1 MTQALILWV
10 HALAALLFVL
20 LAADRWRGERLLAVA
35 LALTAMWALALAGLG
50 AQDLA
55 AGLAEA
61 MRDLAWL
68 GVTAALARRGEPG
81 RFGAARTAAFALAAG
96 LPVGLAAAALAE
108 AAEPHAFAL
117 APAAMRLL
125 VALAGLILLQAGAR
139 TRRPDRVAA
148 ALAMFWGVDLFA
160 VAPTFLF
167 GPTPGLALVRGV
179 AALGAGAAFA
189 LAALPGSG
197 RRFGVSRDLGL
208 GLIAAAALA
217 LYGSL
222 VLGATGLAASFG
234 GEHARVVQTAI
245 VVGAATALAT
255 LVSTPWLRAW
265 ARVVVEK
272 HLWGERYDYR
282 TAWARFTDRLGRPGQ
297 DGPLA
302 DRVVQAVADLIDA
315 PAGLLLA
322 RDGDDLAAAAGWR
335 WARRVGGDGAGR
347 GGAALVRHLERTGR
361 IVDLDAVRGGAAP
374 ADEAEA
380 VPDWMIADR
389 DAWAVAPLIRHGAIM
404 GAILLARPPVAR
416 PLDWEDLDLL
426 RLAGRQ
432 AASYLA
438 EDRAHA
444 ALADAERFDEFNRRF
459 AFILHDIK
467 NLVSQVSL
475 VARNAE
481 RHGGDPAFRADMVA
495 TLRDTAGRMTALV
508 ERLSHRPA
516 GRGVA
521 GAVEVGPMLDDFARA
536 RRAQHPVLV
545 QAEAGLFAFADPA
558 GIEQLVGHLVQNAVE
573 ASPAGEPVV
582 LSACAHDGRVLVEVA
597 DRGVGMS
604 AAFVRDQL
612 FRPFSSS
619 KPGGFGLGAF
629 EARELARAM
638 GGAIEV
644 DSREGEG
651 TRFTVS
657 LPAAE
662 ILEQAA

>member
-1 MTQALILWV
+1 MTHALILWV
-10 HALAALLFVL
+10 HALAALLFT
-20 LAADRWRGERLLAVA
+20 LLAVDRARGGERA
-35 LALTAMWALALAGLG
+35 LAAALAATALWALAVAGLG
-50 AQDLA
+50 ARDVA
-55 AGLAEA
+55 AVLAEA
-61 MRDLAWL
+61 ARDLAWL
-68 GVTAALARRGEPG
+68 LATVALARRSDPG
-81 RFGAARTAAFALAAG
+81 RFGVGRATAFALAAG
-96 LPVGLAAAALAE
+96 PPVGLVAASLAE
-108 AAEPHAFAL
+108 TAGGAAFTPAL
-117 APAAMRLL
+117 SAMRLL
-125 VALAGLILLQAGAR
+125 IALAGLILLQAGAR
-139 TRRPDRVAA
+139 ASAPDRIAA

-160 VAPTFLF
+160 VAPAFAI
-167 GPTPGLALVRGV
+167 GWTPALALVRGV

-208 GLIAAAALA
+208 GLMAAAALA
-217 LYGSL
+217 LYAAL
-222 VLGATGLAASFG
+222 VLAATGLAAGLG
-234 GEHARVVQTAI
+234 GGARVVQTAI
-245 VVGAATALAT
+245 VVGAAAALVT

-265 ARVVVEK
+265 TRVVVEK

-282 TAWARFTDRLGRPGQ
+282 SAWTRFTDRLGRPGE

-302 DRVVQAVADLIDA
+302 GRVVQAVADLIDA

-322 RDGDDLAAAAGWR
+322 REGDGLERAAEWR
-335 WARRVGGDGAGR
+335 WAGAAGA
-347 GGAALVRHLERTGR
+347 GGAALAQCLEATGR
-361 IVDLDAVRGGAAP
+361 IVDLDAVRRGAAP
-374 ADEAEA
+374 AEEAEA
-380 VPDWMIADR
+380 VPAWMCADR
-389 DAWAVAPLIRHGAIM
+389 DAWTIVPLIHQGALV

-416 PLDWEDLDLL
+416 ALDWEDLDLL

-481 RHGGDPAFRADMVA
+481 RHGDDPEFRADMIA
-495 TLRDTAGRMTALV
+495 TLRDTAGRMIALV

-516 GRGVA
+516 GRGA
-521 GAVEVGPMLDDFARA
+521 AEAVEVAHVLHGFARA

-545 QAEAGLFAFADPA
+545 QAEAGLFALVDPA
-558 GIEQLVGHLVQNAVE
+558 GLEQLVGHLVQNAVE
-573 ASPAGEPVV
+573 ASPAGEPVT
-582 LSACAHDGRVLVEVA
+582 LSACRDDGRVLVEVA
-597 DRGVGMS
+597 DRGIGMS
-604 AAFVRDQL
+604 AAFIRDRL

-638 GGAIEV
+638 GGSIEV

-651 TRFTVS
+651 TRFTAS
-657 LPAAE
+657 LPAAA
-662 ILEQAA
+662 IMEQAA